1 MNLFR
6 LILCLW
12 IALLVQARAVDA
24 DCIIHWEGITQGTFD
39 HATAPTGTAGDYDS
53 WGTGTRSRFTV
64 AANDLAVSWP
74 NPVVVGE
81 TTYTTMG
88 SNVLVNDVDA
98 GGDDQYISF
107 ILPGG
112 AGAPSVSSLFAACFV
127 RFDTSNDS
135 GGAINL
141 DLMIFDGPSGGSYT
155 ISQLQMAASDG
166 EIKVSAHT
174 NSGQP
179 SGAAIEKNKVYLMTH
194 YRDMVNEELT
204 VNLYD
209 PEDNFSLASTATV
222 AIPVNENCYLLR
234 FPSGYIGDPPG
245 SITFGDVVL
254 IYEPTEQQMIDMV
267 TPIVPTQ
274 PGNPSTSA
282 MAGMM

>member
-1 MNLFR
+1 MDRKRFVLPRIRCRCHQTCAMNLFR

-98 GGDDQYISF
+98 GGDDQFISF

-112 AGAPSVSSLFAACFV
+112 AGAPTVSSLFAACFV
-127 RFDTSNDS
+127 KFDTSNDS
-135 GGAINL
+135 GSSVNL
-141 DLMIFDGPSGGSYT
+141 DLMMFDGPGGGSWSV
-155 ISQLQMAASDG
+155 SQLQMQENDG
-166 EIKVSAHT
+166 TIAME
-174 NSGQP
+174 P
-179 SGAAIEKNKVYLMTH
+179 
-194 YRDMVNEELT
+194 
-204 VNLYD
+204 
-209 PEDNFSLASTATV
+209 
-222 AIPVNENCYLLR
+222 
-234 FPSGYIGDPPG
+234 PPG
-245 SITFGDVVL
+245 
-254 IYEPTEQQMIDMV
+254 PTLPRTRCI
-267 TPIVPTQ
+267 
-274 PGNPSTSA
+274 
-282 MAGMM
+282 

>member
-1 MNLFR
+1 MSVSAN
-6 LILCLW
+6 
-12 IALLVQARAVDA
+12 
-24 DCIIHWEGITQGTFD
+24 CIIHWEGITQGAFNS
-39 HATAPTGTAGDYDS
+39 ATAPTGTAGDYDS
-53 WGTGTRSRFTV
+53 WSGGVLSRFLIAPNNLGV
-64 AANDLAVSWP
+64 AWP
-74 NPVVVGE
+74 NPVVVDSVA
-81 TTYTTMG
+81 YTNQG
-88 SNVLVNDVDA
+88 LNILVNDVED
-98 GGDDQYISF
+98 GGADQFASF
-107 ILPGG
+107 VLPGG
-112 AGAPSVSSLFAACFV
+112 AGSPTVSSLFAACFV

-155 ISQLQMAASDG
+155 VSQLQMAASDG
-166 EIKVSAHT
+166 EIKVAAHT

-179 SGAAIEKNKVYLMTH
+179 AGAAITKNKVYLMTH
-194 YRDMVNEELT
+194 YRDMANNELT
-204 VNLYD
+204 VNTYD
-209 PEDNFSLASTATV
+209 PEDNFSLSSTATV
-222 AIPVNENCYLLR
+222 AIPVNENCYLMR

-267 TPIVPTQ
+267 TPTLASQ